1 MAILATKKLYSYKY
15 ILNVVDSEYHG
26 WKFRFLSAKEKRHSE
41 NITKTFT
48 FFAGKQVIFFYA
60 TAAVSGV

>member
-48 FFAGKQVIFFYA
+48 FLLANKWYFFA
-60 TAAVSGV
+60 TAAISGV